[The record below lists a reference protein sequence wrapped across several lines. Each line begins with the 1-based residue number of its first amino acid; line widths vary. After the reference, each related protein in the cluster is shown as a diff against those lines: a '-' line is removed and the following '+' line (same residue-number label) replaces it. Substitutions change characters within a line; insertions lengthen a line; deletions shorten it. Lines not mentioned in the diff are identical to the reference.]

1 MIKWF
6 RKDKKAARQQFFA
19 QLRWFWGL
27 CRRYPG
33 AIAWYI
39 FLGLLGTAMGLAAS
53 VLSKRIIDIVTGLQ
67 TGGVGVA
74 VAAYLGMQIGK
85 IGLNCITGFI
95 SERITVQVSQSIK
108 GEIFDRI
115 VHARWQDI
123 SQYHSGDL
131 LARASRDT
139 GTLAGSV
146 VGWLPTLV
154 IGLFQFVGA
163 FCLIAYYDPTLAL
176 LALGTAPVVLLSSGF
191 TTGRMRRH
199 SKRMQ
204 ELGAELTGF
213 HAEAFSN
220 LQLIKSFGIVDTYS
234 KRLRQ
239 LQLQQRQETL
249 SYKKF
254 SMLTSSVLSL
264 AGLAVGCL
272 CFLWSA
278 WRLWKHYIT
287 FGEMTLFLQMAGV
300 LSGAF
305 STLVGMVGHTIRMTT
320 AAGRVMEVT
329 QLPMEEYAHGEQVA
343 QMLNQPVI
351 VRLQNVDFAYRDG
364 KPVLQK
370 GSLRADAGQV
380 VALVGPSGGGKTTI
394 LRLILGIMEPDS
406 GLVCLESSTHSVAAC
421 AGTRRL
427 LAYVPQENILF
438 SGSLRENLTIMNPNA
453 TDAQLWEALE
463 TACAAD
469 FVRELGLDATV
480 GERGNGLSQGQ
491 IQRLAIAR
499 ALLSNAPVLLL
510 DEATSALDIPTEK
523 QLLANLTGG
532 RQGRTCIVTTHRE
545 SMLES
550 AHRIYRIENGN
561 ITQEK

>member
-53 VLSKRIIDIVTGLQ
+53 VLSKRIIDIVTGMQ

-220 LQLIKSFGIVDTYS
+220 LQLIKSFGVVDTYS

-343 QMLNQPVI
+343 QMLNQPVT

-380 VALVGPSGGGKTTI
+380 VALVGPSGGGKTTV

-406 GLVCLESSTHSVAAC
+406 GLVCLESPAHSVEAC

-438 SGSLRENLTIMNPNA
+438 SGSLRENLTIMNPSA